1 MNENRTDGVSTPSR
15 DRKLGN
21 EWSDWDGSVER
32 GGRLNEDQRVFIG
45 FAFLA
50 LLFIILVMG
59 LVYYMIAPRLEGWH
73 HLLSSVS
80 LTVLLVAAVSVLL
93 WFIAIAAPLLSGRRL
108 PWRMEAI
115 QRSFHLLVPLVFR
128 VGRRFGISRD
138 RMGNSFVNLSN
149 ALVRSARINRESG
162 PLLMLLPH
170 CLALESRNQ
179 IQALAERYDCLVY
192 TVPGGEK
199 ARKLIYDHRP
209 SRIIAVACERDLVSG
224 LQDVS
229 SVIPTFAI
237 PNCRPEGPC
246 KNTTVELR
254 RIEEALIL
262 FSPAG

>member
-1 MNENRTDGVSTPSR
+1 MNENSTDRAPAPVK

-32 GGRLNEDQRVFIG
+32 EWKIDEDQRVFIG
-45 FAFLA
+45 FAFLS
-50 LLFIILVMG
+50 LTVIILSLA
-59 LVYYMIAPRLEGWH
+59 LVYYMVSPRLEGWH
-73 HLLSSVS
+73 HLLS
-80 LTVLLVAAVSVLL
+80 TVALVALVTAGASVLL
-93 WFIAIAAPLLSGRRL
+93 WFAAIAVPLLTGRPL
-108 PWRMEAI
+108 PWRMEAV

-128 VGRRFGISRD
+128 IGSRFGISRD

-149 ALVRSARINRESG
+149 ALVRSARINKQSG

-170 CLALESRNQ
+170 CLAPDSRRQ
-179 IQALAERYDCLVY
+179 VQELAGRYECLVH

-199 ARKLIYDHRP
+199 ARKLIHDHRP

-229 SVIPTFAI
+229 SIIPTFAI

-246 KNTTVELR
+246 KNTVVDLR

-262 FSPAG
+262 FSPSR